1 MSAKVWVLGDAV
13 VDLLPESDGRLL
25 PCPGGAPANVAVGIA
40 RLGGTSGFIGRVGD
54 DPFGALMQ
62 RTLLTEGVD
71 ITYLKQDE
79 WHRTSTVLVDLNDQG
94 ERSFTFMVRPSADLF
109 LETTDL
115 PCWRHGEWLHL
126 CSIAL
131 SAEPSRTSAFTAM
144 TAIRHAGGFVSF
156 DPNIREDLWQDE
168 HLLRLCLRQALQLA
182 DVVKLSEE
190 EWRLISGKTQ
200 NDRDICALAKE
211 YEIAMLLVT
220 KGAEGV
226 VVCYRGQVHHFAGM
240 SVNCVDS
247 TGAGDA
253 FVAGLLTGLS
263 STGLS
268 TDERE
273 MRRIIDRQVIMA
285 LNIPFR
291 NAYYRFAS
299 SYSFLFFISW
309 SLWWSLYAIWLK
321 GHLGLTGT
329 ELGTLYSVNQF
340 TSILFM
346 MFYGIVQD
354 KLGLKKPLI
363 WCMSFIL
370 VLTGPFM
377 IYVYEPLLQSNFS
390 VGLILGALFFGLG
403 YLAGCGLLDSFT
415 EKMARNF
422 HFEYGTARAWGSFGY
437 AIGAFFAGIFFSI
450 SPHINF
456 WLVSLF
462 GAVFMMINMRFK
474 DKGHQCVAAD
484 AGGVKKEDF
493 IAVFKDRNFWVFVI
507 FIVGTWSFYNI
518 FDQQL
523 FPVFYAGLF
532 ESHDVGTRLY
542 GYLNSFQ
549 VVLEALCMAII
560 PFFVNRVGP
569 KNALLIGVV
578 IMALRILSCAL
589 FVNPWIISLVKLL
602 HAIEVPLCVISVF
615 KYSVANFDKR
625 LSSTIF
631 LIGFQI
637 ASSLGIVLLST
648 PTGILFDHAGYQ
660 TVFFAISGIVCLMLL
675 FGIFFLSKKREQIVM
690 ETPVPSA
697 I

>member
-131 SAEPSRTSAFTAM
+131 SAEPSRSSAFTAM

-273 MRRIIDRQVIMA
+273 MRRIIDLAQR
-285 LNIPFR
+285 
-291 NAYYRFAS
+291 
-299 SYSFLFFISW
+299 
-309 SLWWSLYAIWLK
+309 
-321 GHLGLTGT
+321 
-329 ELGTLYSVNQF
+329 
-340 TSILFM
+340 
-346 MFYGIVQD
+346 
-354 KLGLKKPLI
+354 
-363 WCMSFIL
+363 C
-370 VLTGPFM
+370 
-377 IYVYEPLLQSNFS
+377 
-390 VGLILGALFFGLG
+390 GAL
-403 YLAGCGLLDSFT
+403 AV
-415 EKMARNF
+415 
-422 HFEYGTARAWGSFGY
+422 TAK
-437 AIGAFFAGIFFSI
+437 GAMTAL
-450 SPHINF
+450 PC
-456 WLVSLF
+456 
-462 GAVFMMINMRFK
+462 R
-474 DKGHQCVAAD
+474 Q
-484 AGGVKKEDF
+484 E
-493 IAVFKDRNFWVFVI
+493 
-507 FIVGTWSFYNI
+507 
-518 FDQQL
+518 
-523 FPVFYAGLF
+523 
-532 ESHDVGTRLY
+532 
-542 GYLNSFQ
+542 
-549 VVLEALCMAII
+549 LE
-560 PFFVNRVGP
+560 
-569 KNALLIGVV
+569 
-578 IMALRILSCAL
+578 
-589 FVNPWIISLVKLL
+589 W
-602 HAIEVPLCVISVF
+602 
-615 KYSVANFDKR
+615 
-625 LSSTIF
+625 
-631 LIGFQI
+631 
-637 ASSLGIVLLST
+637 
-648 PTGILFDHAGYQ
+648 
-660 TVFFAISGIVCLMLL
+660 
-675 FGIFFLSKKREQIVM
+675 
-690 ETPVPSA
+690 
-697 I
+697 

>member
-226 VVCYRGQVHHFAGM
+226 VVCYRGQIHHFAGM

-273 MRRIIDRQVIMA
+273 MRRIIDLAQR
-285 LNIPFR
+285 
-291 NAYYRFAS
+291 
-299 SYSFLFFISW
+299 
-309 SLWWSLYAIWLK
+309 
-321 GHLGLTGT
+321 
-329 ELGTLYSVNQF
+329 
-340 TSILFM
+340 
-346 MFYGIVQD
+346 
-354 KLGLKKPLI
+354 
-363 WCMSFIL
+363 C
-370 VLTGPFM
+370 
-377 IYVYEPLLQSNFS
+377 
-390 VGLILGALFFGLG
+390 GALAVTAKGAMTALPCRQELEG
-403 YLAGCGLLDSFT
+403 
-415 EKMARNF
+415 EK
-422 HFEYGTARAWGSFGY
+422 
-437 AIGAFFAGIFFSI
+437 
-450 SPHINF
+450 
-456 WLVSLF
+456 
-462 GAVFMMINMRFK
+462 
-474 DKGHQCVAAD
+474 
-484 AGGVKKEDF
+484 
-493 IAVFKDRNFWVFVI
+493 
-507 FIVGTWSFYNI
+507 
-518 FDQQL
+518 
-523 FPVFYAGLF
+523 
-532 ESHDVGTRLY
+532 
-542 GYLNSFQ
+542 
-549 VVLEALCMAII
+549 
-560 PFFVNRVGP
+560 
-569 KNALLIGVV
+569 
-578 IMALRILSCAL
+578 
-589 FVNPWIISLVKLL
+589 
-602 HAIEVPLCVISVF
+602 
-615 KYSVANFDKR
+615 
-625 LSSTIF
+625 
-631 LIGFQI
+631 
-637 ASSLGIVLLST
+637 
-648 PTGILFDHAGYQ
+648 
-660 TVFFAISGIVCLMLL
+660 
-675 FGIFFLSKKREQIVM
+675 
-690 ETPVPSA
+690 
-697 I
+697 

>member
-1 MSAKVWVLGDAV
+1 
-13 VDLLPESDGRLL
+13 
-25 PCPGGAPANVAVGIA
+25 
-40 RLGGTSGFIGRVGD
+40 
-54 DPFGALMQ
+54 
-62 RTLLTEGVD
+62 
-71 ITYLKQDE
+71 
-79 WHRTSTVLVDLNDQG
+79 
-94 ERSFTFMVRPSADLF
+94 
-109 LETTDL
+109 
-115 PCWRHGEWLHL
+115 
-126 CSIAL
+126 
-131 SAEPSRTSAFTAM
+131 
-144 TAIRHAGGFVSF
+144 
-156 DPNIREDLWQDE
+156 
-168 HLLRLCLRQALQLA
+168 
-182 DVVKLSEE
+182 
-190 EWRLISGKTQ
+190 
-200 NDRDICALAKE
+200 
-211 YEIAMLLVT
+211 
-220 KGAEGV
+220 
-226 VVCYRGQVHHFAGM
+226 
-240 SVNCVDS
+240 
-247 TGAGDA
+247 
-253 FVAGLLTGLS
+253 
-263 STGLS
+263 
-268 TDERE
+268 
-273 MRRIIDRQVIMA
+273 MA

-370 VLTGPFM
+370 VL
-377 IYVYEPLLQSNFS
+377 
-390 VGLILGALFFGLG
+390 
-403 YLAGCGLLDSFT
+403 

-462 GAVFMMINMRFK
+462 GAVFMMINMCFK
-474 DKGHQCVAAD
+474 DKDHQCVAAD

-675 FGIFFLSKKREQIVM
+675 FGIFFLSKKHEQIVM

>member
-226 VVCYRGQVHHFAGM
+226 VVCYRGHVHHFAGM

-273 MRRIIDRQVIMA
+273 MRRIIDLAQR
-285 LNIPFR
+285 
-291 NAYYRFAS
+291 
-299 SYSFLFFISW
+299 
-309 SLWWSLYAIWLK
+309 
-321 GHLGLTGT
+321 
-329 ELGTLYSVNQF
+329 
-340 TSILFM
+340 
-346 MFYGIVQD
+346 
-354 KLGLKKPLI
+354 
-363 WCMSFIL
+363 C
-370 VLTGPFM
+370 
-377 IYVYEPLLQSNFS
+377 
-390 VGLILGALFFGLG
+390 GAL
-403 YLAGCGLLDSFT
+403 AV
-415 EKMARNF
+415 
-422 HFEYGTARAWGSFGY
+422 TAK
-437 AIGAFFAGIFFSI
+437 GAMTAL
-450 SPHINF
+450 PC
-456 WLVSLF
+456 
-462 GAVFMMINMRFK
+462 R
-474 DKGHQCVAAD
+474 Q
-484 AGGVKKEDF
+484 E
-493 IAVFKDRNFWVFVI
+493 
-507 FIVGTWSFYNI
+507 
-518 FDQQL
+518 
-523 FPVFYAGLF
+523 
-532 ESHDVGTRLY
+532 
-542 GYLNSFQ
+542 
-549 VVLEALCMAII
+549 LE
-560 PFFVNRVGP
+560 
-569 KNALLIGVV
+569 
-578 IMALRILSCAL
+578 
-589 FVNPWIISLVKLL
+589 
-602 HAIEVPLCVISVF
+602 
-615 KYSVANFDKR
+615 
-625 LSSTIF
+625 
-631 LIGFQI
+631 
-637 ASSLGIVLLST
+637 
-648 PTGILFDHAGYQ
+648 
-660 TVFFAISGIVCLMLL
+660 
-675 FGIFFLSKKREQIVM
+675 
-690 ETPVPSA
+690 
-697 I
+697 

>member
-1 MSAKVWVLGDAV
+1 
-13 VDLLPESDGRLL
+13 
-25 PCPGGAPANVAVGIA
+25 
-40 RLGGTSGFIGRVGD
+40 
-54 DPFGALMQ
+54 
-62 RTLLTEGVD
+62 
-71 ITYLKQDE
+71 
-79 WHRTSTVLVDLNDQG
+79 
-94 ERSFTFMVRPSADLF
+94 
-109 LETTDL
+109 
-115 PCWRHGEWLHL
+115 
-126 CSIAL
+126 
-131 SAEPSRTSAFTAM
+131 
-144 TAIRHAGGFVSF
+144 
-156 DPNIREDLWQDE
+156 
-168 HLLRLCLRQALQLA
+168 
-182 DVVKLSEE
+182 
-190 EWRLISGKTQ
+190 
-200 NDRDICALAKE
+200 
-211 YEIAMLLVT
+211 
-220 KGAEGV
+220 
-226 VVCYRGQVHHFAGM
+226 
-240 SVNCVDS
+240 
-247 TGAGDA
+247 
-253 FVAGLLTGLS
+253 
-263 STGLS
+263 
-268 TDERE
+268 
-273 MRRIIDRQVIMA
+273 MA

-403 YLAGCGLLDSFT
+403 YLAGCGLLD
-415 EKMARNF
+415 
-422 HFEYGTARAWGSFGY
+422 
-437 AIGAFFAGIFFSI
+437 I
-450 SPHINF
+450 
-456 WLVSLF
+456 F
-462 GAVFMMINMRFK
+462 GAVFMMINMCFK
-474 DKGHQCVAAD
+474 DKDHQCVAAD